1 MVSSVSGSRVDIYVP
16 LNSEVLVFVG
26 QKVRATDTVIALLN
40 PEKLEEPVQ
49 GQPVPELEASEKV
62 ENPGCSAGSNS

>member
-1 MVSSVSGSRVDIYVP
+1 M
-16 LNSEVLVFVG
+16 
-26 QKVRATDTVIALLN
+26 IALLN

-62 ENPGCSAGSNS
+62 EIPVAQPVQTAEKQEA

>member
-1 MVSSVSGSRVDIYVP
+1 M
-16 LNSEVLVFVG
+16 NSEVLVFVG

-62 ENPGCSAGSNS
+62 EIPVAQPAQTAEKQEA